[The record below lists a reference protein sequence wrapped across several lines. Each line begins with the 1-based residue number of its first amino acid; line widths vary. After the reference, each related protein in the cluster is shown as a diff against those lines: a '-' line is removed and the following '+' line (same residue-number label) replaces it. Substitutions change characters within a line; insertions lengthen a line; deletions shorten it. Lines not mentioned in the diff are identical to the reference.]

1 MSSYSL
7 LEEVWD
13 KPLVENQDLLVS
25 QRAQYGNPTPR
36 SQSVAAPLQTYSS
49 TPQQFEPQVPPSQMP
64 SPNIP
69 QSFPPRY
76 TQVPVPSVTNATA
89 ANTNPGTQQRKYT
102 EEITPRDAR
111 YDVDLMYTDRIRTLE
126 EQIARLERTLG
137 SKQSSVVSDM
147 ISNNDLLMY
156 MATGAFFIFVMDN
169 IAKISKSN

>member
-1 MSSYSL
+1 
-7 LEEVWD
+7 
-13 KPLVENQDLLVS
+13 
-25 QRAQYGNPTPR
+25 
-36 SQSVAAPLQTYSS
+36 
-49 TPQQFEPQVPPSQMP
+49 
-64 SPNIP
+64 
-69 QSFPPRY
+69 
-76 TQVPVPSVTNATA
+76 VPSVTNATA
-89 ANTNPGTQQRKYT
+89 ANTNTNPGIQQRKYT

-156 MATGAFFIFVMDN
+156 IATGAFFIFVMDN